1 MKLPHQTKNFS
12 HGLDVFRGI
21 AAVLMVINHA
31 GYRLLSASDISFSV
45 SGFAVFLGSLAP
57 ALFFFATGFG
67 MALANQARDHPPPV
81 APALWKGLLLVWADQ
96 LLWWGRGVPMG
107 LDFFSFIAIATV
119 IVTLMLRFKKPVL
132 LSFAIICVLVCVRY
146 LLGPQLNKALLPESG
161 FLNWLIG
168 VRGLEHVSY
177 PLNPWLI
184 YPLVGFILGGF
195 FSTKDKNSNHENT
208 IWRARN
214 MFLTLALLTAAL
226 LMFVLNRTFF
236 RWGTVSFAFFIFSL
250 GALAAFGL
258 IAMYIT
264 TRSRWAVKILALRG
278 MASFVVIPL
287 HYSMLD
293 IYTHLSSAK
302 LNEWAFFLVTG
313 MVVFLAL
320 FLSNKFGRIVPLF
333 IARFQTI
340 FLFLSLITLL
350 GITVFLVKGG
360 VSGWPLQVGGLVL
373 TGQLIIACML
383 TVRFKSA
390 H

>member
-67 MALANQARDHPPPV
+67 MALANQSRNHPPAV
-81 APALWKGLLLVWADQ
+81 APALWKGLLLIWADQ
-96 LLWWGRGVPMG
+96 MLWWGRGVTMG
-107 LDFFSFIAIATV
+107 LDFFSFIAIATI
-119 IVTLMLRFKKPVL
+119 IVTLLLQFKKPVL
-132 LSFAIICVLVCVRY
+132 LCLLLVCLMFCLRY
-146 LLGPQLNKALLPESG
+146 VLGPVVKAQLPENG
-161 FLNWLIG
+161 FLDWLIG

-177 PLNPWLI
+177 PLNPWLM
-184 YPLVGFILGGF
+184 YPLLGFVLGDIL
-195 FSTKDKNSNHENT
+195 SNWNRDSLQENSLWPT
-208 IWRARN
+208 RSI
-214 MFLTLALLTAAL
+214 LLTAGLLAAAL

-236 RWGTVSFAFFIFSL
+236 RWGTVSFAFFILSL

-264 TRSRWAVKILALRG
+264 TRSKWAVNTLALRG
-278 MASFVVIPL
+278 VASFVVIPL

-293 IYTHLSSAK
+293 IYTHIFPAK

-313 MVVFLAL
+313 VIVLLAL
-320 FLSNKFGRIVPLF
+320 FFSNKFGRIVPLF
-333 IARFQTI
+333 IARFQTT

-373 TGQLIIACML
+373 AGQLIIASML
-383 TVRFKSA
+383 TIRFKSA